1 MDNEITENFEELL
14 NQSFS
19 KLDNNY
25 EPGDQVTGLIVNEDD
40 ELVFV
45 DIGYKHEAIALRSEF
60 SEDDLSI
67 YTKKAANFII
77 SQTRGTEIELTKK
90 IGAGF
95 VSDDLIL
102 YAIENQIP
110 VYGRIVSSSDAGY
123 DILIGE
129 LKAFC
134 PGSQLGKSE
143 LSLYQ
148 ANKNSLLPFAVIEK
162 KRGNYLV
169 SSRVL
174 HEKEQKIVI
183 EKLSKE
189 LKPGQSDTGTVTRTE
204 EYGVFV
210 KLDCGLEGLVPR
222 RELDHSRFIT
232 PESFN
237 VGDTVKAV
245 ITSLDWTTNKHTL
258 SIKASIED
266 PWTTHASLIRE
277 GENLTARVCG
287 FIKDGVF
294 AEIYPGVDGF
304 IHKSLLSKQ
313 KRINDPKDIF
323 TIGQQIEVSVISVD
337 IAKKRISLD
346 YMSGESDPWDSIEYT
361 SNNRDTATI
370 ESSMPAGLVIRLS
383 NGLEAFVP
391 KGELLGR
398 SEEPRYIVGSKIDIV
413 LIETDKNRRRA
424 VASEKQL
431 GEVEQKEQLKDF
443 IDGQKQAEHG
453 SSLGALLGDKFKEL
467 QKKVDANDKT

>member
-19 KLDNNY
+19 KLDHSY
-25 EPGDQVTGLIVNEDD
+25 EPGDQVSGVIVNHDD

-45 DIGYKHEAIALRSEF
+45 DIGYKCEAIALRSEF
-60 SEDDLSI
+60 SDDELSEL
-67 YTKKAANFII
+67 KESASNFII
-77 SQTRGTEIELTKK
+77 SQTRGTEIELTRK

-95 VSDDLIL
+95 VSDSLIS
-102 YAIENQIP
+102 YTIDSQTP
-110 VYGRIVSSSDAGY
+110 VYGRITSASEAGY
-123 DILIGE
+123 EILIGE

-148 ANKNSLLPFAVIEK
+148 SDNNSLLPFAVIEK

-169 SSRVL
+169 SSRIL
-174 HEKEQKIVI
+174 HEKEQKIVT
-183 EKLSKE
+183 EKLSRE
-189 LKPGQSDTGTVTRTE
+189 LKTGQSDTGTVTRTE
-204 EYGVFV
+204 EYGIFV

-232 PESFN
+232 PDSFK

-245 ITSLDWTTNKHTL
+245 ITSLDWTANKHTL
-258 SIKASIED
+258 SIKASVKD
-266 PWTTHASLIRE
+266 PWSTHASLIKE
-277 GENLTARVCG
+277 GETFTARVCG
-287 FIKDGVF
+287 SIKDGVF

-313 KRINDPKDIF
+313 KRVNDPKDF
-323 TIGQQIEVSVISVD
+323 FKQGQQIEVRVISVD
-337 IAKKRISLD
+337 IAKKRISLE
-346 YMSGESDPWDSIEYT
+346 YISGESDPWDSVDHG
-361 SNNRDTATI
+361 SSRDTAVI
-370 ESSMPAGLVIRLS
+370 EDNKPAGLVIRLS
-383 NGLEAFVP
+383 SGLEAFVP
-391 KGELLGR
+391 RGELSGR
-398 SEEPRYIVGSKIDIV
+398 IEEPRYQAGSGIDIV
-413 LIETDKNRRRA
+413 LIETDKSKRRA

-431 GEVEQKEQLKDF
+431 GEAEQNEQLKDF
-443 IDGQKQAEHG
+443 IDGQKQAEHS

-467 QKKVDANDKT
+467 QKKVDTNDKT